1 MKKRFTTI
9 FTITVAAVLVSSIA
23 YAAKK
28 KLKTRS
34 HPLKTDISEMDLAAD
49 LLNAD
54 GDHKQKPPK
63 TTDIKSRDDEELKE
77 LVMAVKLKKQ

>member
-28 KLKTRS
+28 KLRTKS
-34 HPLKTDISEMDLAAD
+34 QPLKTDISEVDLAAD
-49 LLNAD
+49 LLHAD
-54 GDHKQKPPK
+54 GDHKKKSPK
-63 TTDIKSRDDEELKE
+63 TADIKNCGDEELKE
-77 LVMAVKLKKQ
+77 LAVAMKPKEQ

>member
-28 KLKTRS
+28 KLRTKS
-34 HPLKTDISEMDLAAD
+34 QPLKNDISEVDLAAD
-49 LLNAD
+49 LLSAS
-54 GDHKQKPPK
+54 GDHKKKSSK
-63 TTDIKSRDDEELKE
+63 TAEGIIREDEKLKE
-77 LVMAVKLKKQ
+77 LAIALKP